1 MATDLSTI
9 VDRYLDDLVVGRGAS
24 RNTHVAYKRDL
35 AAYARWLDARGIADL
50 DAVTPAIIEAF
61 LAGLRD
67 GSVAGKRYAATSV
80 ARIRAAVRGLHRF
93 ARRAAHTETD
103 PASLL
108 DGIRTPRSLP
118 KAIPLEDIER
128 LIATVE
134 GQEPAALR
142 DRAILELLYSC
153 GLRISEAI
161 SLDVDDVDLEA
172 RTVRAFGKG
181 SKERIV
187 PVGRVACSVVER
199 WLRDGRGRL
208 IAKGSGTPAL
218 FVNQRGGRLGR
229 QGCWKIIKGHA
240 ERAGLELT
248 PHTLRHSFAT
258 HLLDGGADVRTVQ
271 ELLGHASIATTQV
284 YTLVSRE
291 SVRGVY
297 ESAHPRAR
305 HPRPSTSPRTA
316 TQPPA
321 RRSRAR

>member
-1 MATDLSTI
+1 MPLSLTTL
-9 VDRYLDDLVVGRGAS
+9 VDRFLDDLIVGRGAS
-24 RNTHVAYKRDL
+24 RNTHTAYRRDL
-35 AAYARWLDARGIADL
+35 AMYVRWLDARGITQL
-50 DAVTPAIIEAF
+50 DDVTPATIEAF
-61 LAGLRD
+61 LAGLRV
-67 GSVAGKRYAATSV
+67 GTVTERTYAATTV

-93 ARRAAHTETD
+93 ARRAEHAGTD

-108 DGIRTPRSLP
+108 DGIKTPRSLP
-118 KAIPLEDIER
+118 KAIGLADVER
-128 LIATVE
+128 LIGIVE

-161 SLDVDDVDLEA
+161 RLDVDDIDLEA

-187 PVGRVACSVVER
+187 PVGRVAATAVAR
-199 WLRDGRGRL
+199 WVRDGRGALVARG
-208 IAKGSGTPAL
+208 KGTPAL

-229 QGCWKIIKGHA
+229 QGCWKLIKQHA
-240 ERAGLELT
+240 RRAGLELT

-305 HPRPSTSPRTA
+305 HPRRPPRHA
-316 TQPPA
+316 AGRVRP
-321 RRSRAR
+321 